1 MAQHRGAIRA
11 VMIGVG
17 AAFDYHAGTLKRA
30 PFWMQRRGLE
40 WLYRLLREP
49 KRLWRRYLKTNTV
62 FMLRITEQFIREHK
76 RAVEHVPVSTETAEP
91 GAAHRVISVEAP
103 DWKENS
109 KQR

>member
-49 KRLWRRYLKTNTV
+49 RRLWRRYLKTNTV

-76 RAVEHVPVSTETAEP
+76 RAVEQAPVSS
-91 GAAHRVISVEAP
+91 AAISVEAP
-103 DWKENS
+103 DWKDNP